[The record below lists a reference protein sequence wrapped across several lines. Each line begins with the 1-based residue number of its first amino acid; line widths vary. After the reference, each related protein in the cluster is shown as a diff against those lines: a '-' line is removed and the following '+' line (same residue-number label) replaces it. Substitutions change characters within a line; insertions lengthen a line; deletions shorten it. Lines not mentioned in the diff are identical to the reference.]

1 MGAATEVLTVE
12 ETYRAD
18 QAAAAT
24 GVSGVTLMENAG
36 RAVAEALDARFP
48 RGCVAVLCGPGNNGG
63 DGFVAARHL
72 RDRGWRVRLGLL
84 GSRDKLSGDAA
95 HHAGLWNGP
104 VEELAPE
111 VLDGAD
117 VAVDA
122 LFGAGLSR
130 PLSGAPQAV
139 VEALRAR
146 RIPTLAVDVPSGLR
160 GDDGQVLGEIA
171 VGAALTVTFFR
182 KKPGHL
188 LLPGRQLCGETVVAD
203 IGIPAEVLG
212 DIRPRTFENDP
223 ALWRHRWPW
232 RRPDSHKYSY
242 GHAVVL
248 GGAVTTGAGRLAA
261 TAALR
266 SGAGLVSVG
275 APREALPT
283 YAAEMPSLI
292 TAPVD
297 TDAELRGF
305 LDDSRKNAVLL
316 GPGAGLSRATRERV
330 RMLLATGRAV
340 VLDADALTVF
350 QDSPSELAEAIDG
363 PVVLTPH
370 EGEFAR
376 IFPDLDGDRLSRARA
391 AAARSGAV
399 MLLKGYDSV
408 IAAPDGRAAI
418 NSNAPAEL
426 ATAGAGDVLAG
437 IVLGAL
443 AQGLDAFEAA
453 CAGTWLHGAAA
464 QGYGPGLIAQDLP
477 PRLPTVLRRLRD
489 DATA

>member
-1 MGAATEVLTVE
+1 MRAATEVLTVE

-18 QAAAAT
+18 QAAAAA
-24 GVSGVTLMENAG
+24 GVPGVTLMENAG

-48 RGCVAVLCGPGNNGG
+48 RGRAAVLCGPGNNGG

-72 RDRGWRVRLGLL
+72 RDRGWRVKLALL
-84 GSRDKLSGDAA
+84 GRRDNLAGDAA
-95 HHAGLWNGP
+95 HHADLWDGP
-104 VEELAPE
+104 VAELSPE
-111 VLDGAD
+111 VLEGAS

-146 RIPTLAVDVPSGLR
+146 RLPTVAVDVPSGLR
-160 GDDGQVLGEIA
+160 GDDGQVLGETVVA
-171 VGAALTVTFFR
+171 AALTVTFFR

-203 IGIPAEVLG
+203 IGIPAGVLD
-212 DIRPRTFENDP
+212 DIQPRTFENDP
-223 ALWRHRWPW
+223 ALWRDRWPW

-261 TAALR
+261 AAALR
-266 SGAGLVSVG
+266 GGAGLVTVA

-283 YAAEMPSLI
+283 YAAGMPSLI
-292 TAPVD
+292 TTPLD
-297 TDAELRGF
+297 TDAELRAL
-305 LDDSRKNAVLL
+305 LDDRRKNAVLL
-316 GPGAGLSRATRERV
+316 GPGSGLSRATRERV
-330 RMLLATGRAV
+330 RMLLATRRGV

-350 QDSPSELAEAIDG
+350 QDSPSELAEAIEG

-376 IFPDLDGDRLSRARA
+376 VFPDLDGDKLTRARA
-391 AAARSGAV
+391 AAERCGAV
-399 MLLKGYDSV
+399 VLLKGYDSV

-443 AQGLDAFEAA
+443 AQGLGAFEAA

-464 QGYGPGLIAQDLP
+464 QGFGPGLIAQDLP
-477 PRLPTVLRRLRD
+477 GRLPAVLKHLRD
-489 DATA
+489 SECD